1 MVESFVTARE
11 IHKQPEDFGVA
22 PAVAEDVRGLAD

>member
-1 MVESFVTARE
+1 VESFVMSRE

-22 PAVAEDVRGLAD
+22 PVVAEDVRGLAD